1 MEALTQPS
9 DWALYLTPRP
19 GTPHQFDVGVR
30 TVGTVFKHRARRI
43 NAVAHTKNK
52 QALNFTPAPS
62 GLPVVRLMNARA
74 AAPSIRPA
82 DMSLCT
88 ANDPEQKVRRAKYG
102 PPRKPRT
109 GVYPSIP

>member
-19 GTPHQFDVGVR
+19 GTPHQFDVGVH

-52 QALNFTPAPS
+52 QALNFTPATSCPWI
-62 GLPVVRLMNARA
+62 RLMNARA

-82 DMSLCT
+82 DLCI
-88 ANDPEQKVRRAKYG
+88 ANDPEQKVRRAKCG
-102 PPRKPRT
+102 PPRK
-109 GVYPSIP
+109 